1 MFTNTR
7 VRRQQF
13 VNAQALSR
21 PYLNLGMGIRMSSDD
36 DEGFDSGRRAERL
49 PVNAE
54 TRLRPN
60 SWSSLQ
66 IRMLDLSASGFRAEC
81 EARVKPGG
89 SVSLDIPGI
98 GSVDAQVEWQRGDQ
112 FGARFFAPIEL
123 KSCQWTFPDRHHTLA
138 RLLVERAAAKRA
150 GRRGAEGQL
159 RREILSALPMRKG
172 IARA

>member
-1 MFTNTR
+1 
-7 VRRQQF
+7 
-13 VNAQALSR
+13 
-21 PYLNLGMGIRMSSDD
+21 MSSDGKND
-36 DEGFDSGRRAERL
+36 LASGRKAERL
-49 PVNAE
+49 PLDAE

-81 EARVKPGG
+81 EARVRPGG

-98 GSVDAQVEWQRGDQ
+98 GSVEAQVEWQRGDQ
-112 FGARFFAPIEL
+112 FGARFFAPIDL
-123 KSCQWTFPDRHHTLA
+123 QSCQWTFRERHHALA

-159 RREILSALPMRKG
+159 RREILSALPIRKG
-172 IARA
+172 CASA

>member
-1 MFTNTR
+1 
-7 VRRQQF
+7 
-13 VNAQALSR
+13 
-21 PYLNLGMGIRMSSDD
+21 MSSDD
-36 DEGFDSGRRAERL
+36 DNGFDGGRRSERL
-49 PVNAE
+49 LVDAE

-89 SVSLDIPGI
+89 SVSLDVPGI

-123 KSCQWTFPDRHHTLA
+123 KSCQWTFPDRHSTLA
-138 RLLVERAAAKRA
+138 RLLVERAAARRA
-150 GRRGAEGQL
+150 GRRGAEGQI

-172 IARA
+172 IASA

>member
-1 MFTNTR
+1 
-7 VRRQQF
+7 
-13 VNAQALSR
+13 
-21 PYLNLGMGIRMSSDD
+21 MSSDD
-36 DEGFDSGRRAERL
+36 DNGMDSGRRAERL
-49 PVNAE
+49 PLDAE

-66 IRMLDLSASGFRAEC
+66 IRMLDLSASGFRAQC

-89 SVSLDIPGI
+89 SVSLDVPGI
-98 GSVDAQVEWQRGDQ
+98 GSVDAQVEWQRDDQ

-123 KSCQWTFPDRHHTLA
+123 DSCQWTFHERHPTLA

-159 RREILSALPMRKG
+159 RRDILSALTMRKG
-172 IARA
+172 VASA

>member
-1 MFTNTR
+1 
-7 VRRQQF
+7 
-13 VNAQALSR
+13 
-21 PYLNLGMGIRMSSDD
+21 MSSDD
-36 DEGFDSGRRAERL
+36 ENGFDSGRRARRL
-49 PVNAE
+49 PLEAE

-81 EARVKPGG
+81 EARVKPGS
-89 SVSLDIPGI
+89 SVSLDVAGI
-98 GSVDAQVEWQRGDQ
+98 GAVDAQVEWQRGDQ

-123 KSCQWTFPDRHHTLA
+123 KSCQWTFPERHQTLA

-172 IARA
+172 AASA